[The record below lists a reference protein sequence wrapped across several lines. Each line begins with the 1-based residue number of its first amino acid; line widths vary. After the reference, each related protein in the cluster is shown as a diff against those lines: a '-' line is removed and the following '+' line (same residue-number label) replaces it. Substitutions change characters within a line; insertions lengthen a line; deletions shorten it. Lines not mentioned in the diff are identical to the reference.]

1 MMEPPSDSP
10 WGQVDGCDELCP
22 GVYAVSTPSHGGIMV
37 RCDTADRVL
46 SEEARKC
53 GIMVRSYICFEEDS
67 DEAVAIREL
76 MDMGLYQAPV
86 DEYAEPGE
94 YEAAID
100 SFLQTFYPEY
110 WAAREKRL
118 EAGRAIWNRFQKAGS
133 GKERER

>member
-1 MMEPPSDSP
+1 MMKPPMDSP

-37 RCDTADRVL
+37 RCDIADRIL

-53 GIMVRSYICFEEDS
+53 GIKDQFYICFEEDC

-76 MDMGLYQAPV
+76 MDRGVYQAPA

-110 WAAREKRL
+110 WAAREKMM
-118 EAGRAIWNRFQKAGS
+118 EAGRNGFQKTKNR
-133 GKERER
+133 KEPER